1 MILPMRPVSLFIF
14 DLDGTLANTLE
25 DIADSVN
32 YTLTRLGR
40 ESLAVETVQRYV
52 GDGILMLLNRACGGD
67 AALAAEAEP
76 IYSEHHRR
84 NLVNHTTLYP
94 SVKETLAYFSPLPMA
109 VITNKTRDFSEPIL
123 ERLGIRPFFS
133 LVIGADSGLPLKPA
147 PDSIL
152 KIVNDFGV
160 PKDRTV
166 IVGDGTTDARAGKAS
181 GIISCAVTYGF
192 RSEEELRTAGPDHV
206 IHEFSALKELFAP
219 EM

>member
-1 MILPMRPVSLFIF
+1 MRPVSLFIF

-32 YTLTRLGR
+32 YTLTQLGR
-40 ESLAVETVQRYV
+40 ESLAVETVRQYV
-52 GDGILMLLNRACGGD
+52 GDGILMLLIRACGGD
-67 AALAAEAEP
+67 AALAARAEP

-94 SVKETLAYFSPLPMA
+94 TVKETLVSFSSLPMA

-123 ERLGIRPFFS
+123 DRLGIRPFFS

-152 KIVNDFGV
+152 KIVDDFGV
-160 PKDRTV
+160 PKNRAV

-192 RSEEELRTAGPDHV
+192 RSEEELRKAGPDHV
-206 IHEFSALKELFAP
+206 IHEFSALKELFEPYA
-219 EM
+219 